1 MSKFYWNTTL
11 PILQEV
17 LNRIKAE
24 AAFAPFRLVGGT
36 SLSLQL
42 GHRMSDDIDL
52 FTDHPY
58 GSIDF
63 DGIDKYLR
71 GSFSYVTPQSSGP
84 IGMGHSYMVG
94 NSGGQAVK
102 LDLYYTDAF
111 VQQPIVTDG
120 LKMATVEEIAAMKID
135 IVQRMARK
143 KDFYDLHEIL
153 DKLSLRNL
161 IELHK
166 QRYPYSH
173 DEDLILK
180 NFTDFS
186 KAEEDFDPICL
197 KGKHWEVI
205 RWDLVTIYEQFIESS
220 Q

>member
-71 GSFSYVTPQSSGP
+71 GSFSYVTPQSPGP

-111 VQQPIVTDG
+111 VQQPIVING
-120 LKMATVEEIAAMKID
+120 LKMATVEEIAPGLAKLRSALNSRGRLFPRE
-135 IVQRMARK
+135 QWR
-143 KDFYDLHEIL
+143 LHLSDPFTGLCGIL
-153 DKLSLRNL
+153 R
-161 IELHK
+161 
-166 QRYPYSH
+166 
-173 DEDLILK
+173 
-180 NFTDFS
+180 
-186 KAEEDFDPICL
+186 
-197 KGKHWEVI
+197 
-205 RWDLVTIYEQFIESS
+205 
-220 Q
+220 